1 MYLPFLQTKFIQGN
15 FIEFINLKLLKMLE
29 VYREVMRDVSQNF
42 EGSGNFIK
50 QEIEE
55 ICEWRD
61 IFCFLVL

>member
-29 VYREVMRDVSQNF
+29 VYREVMRDVFQNF

-50 QEIEE
+50 QEIE
-55 ICEWRD
+55 
-61 IFCFLVL
+61 